1 MTSPDISNI
10 AIILA
15 VQGVDCHCI
24 IYGVRKSDEILYLMI
39 LEIYQIYLT
48 EINMK
53 KQNYYF
59 DNFIKGKKLETKS
72 VLIDKKNY
80 KDLAI

>member
-24 IYGVRKSDEILYLMI
+24 IYGVRKSDEINLLKTFCI
-39 LEIYQIYLT
+39 
-48 EINMK
+48 
-53 KQNYYF
+53 
-59 DNFIKGKKLETKS
+59 
-72 VLIDKKNY
+72 
-80 KDLAI
+80 